1 LIAGNVP
8 CRQSKM
14 VADYRALEELLEVE
28 RELCDRI
35 DEQIN
40 DLTELHQ
47 NEIAN
52 IKQVST
58 L

>member
-1 LIAGNVP
+1 
-8 CRQSKM
+8 M